1 MAQRKPV
8 GYLESADPLLLQP
21 SYPLFE
27 EGAQLGRDSERCAII
42 LSREFVSRQHCALV
56 PEENGVAIVD
66 LGTTNGTFVNGAR
79 VQRQRLNE
87 GDRIGL
93 GKAEPHH
100 FIFTHSLPS
109 STRKYLLPSQNVY
122 RIGRT
127 LDSDLP
133 LMQDP
138 TVSERHA
145 RIRVQAGKLTLE
157 DLGSASGTF
166 VHGEPVRIAPLEA
179 ADVVRIG
186 TTEFTF
192 QLTPQGLRVQAQERR
207 NQVRL
212 EARNLMRTHK
222 SQQLLRNI
230 NLVIQPGEYVGVLG
244 PSGAGKSTLLNALC
258 AFQPANGGQVL
269 LNGTSL
275 YESYDMYRNAIGY
288 VPQDDIIHRELTVER
303 SLTYTAQLRLPSDTS
318 PAQIEQQVTSVI
330 DTLGLSHVRKT
341 PVLNLSGGQRKRVSI
356 GCELLT
362 RPSLIFLDEPTS
374 GLDPSTEEKLM
385 RYFRRMSEQGQSVV
399 ITTHILYNLDLLDM
413 VVLLA
418 RGRLVYFGPTATVC
432 EYFSTPETPITRPI
446 EIFDLLEPD
455 SPDPSLREQRAEF
468 YEKKYLASPE
478 FKEYITQRSA
488 HPSHFERQA
497 SSGVATVPAMA
508 PPARKA
514 RRNPLRGLFSSLTNV
529 RQMLVLARRNLDQKI
544 SIPARLAV
552 PLLTPI
558 ILALLTATMSIGDQ
572 SEKNQ
577 ARLDFERD
585 NPAFLAMLDQPGM
598 PMNRQQFIEMRY
610 EGFGGLGIPLNLPLT
625 MVMTVV
631 FLGTLSA
638 ALEISGERPI
648 YLRERAVKLG
658 IPAYVA
664 SKLPGLF
671 VLSAIQAFLYVA
683 VTMAL
688 LHPPDVDILSL
699 ALVSIAVAWVSCIIG
714 LFISSL
720 DPTPGQNSVILAVIA
735 MLPQMIFSGAMAP
748 AFYGGMSTF
757 AQGVAAILPARW
769 GFELMLTA
777 MYQEPE
783 WARRIITGES
793 PAGMGFHFGGEV
805 YTRNAAALGLMAL
818 VYFIATCVNLRRY
831 DKL

>member
-21 SYPLFE
+21 NYPLFE
-27 EGAQLGRDSERCAII
+27 EGVQLGRDSERCEII

-56 PEENGVAIVD
+56 PEDGDVAVVD
-66 LGTTNGTFVNGAR
+66 LGTTNGTYVNGVR

-93 GKAEPHH
+93 GKSEPHH
-100 FIFTHSLPS
+100 FTFTRGVPS
-109 STRKYLLPSQNVY
+109 SLRKYLLPAQNVY

-127 LDSDLP
+127 VDSDLP

-145 RIRVQAGKLTLE
+145 RIRVQAGKLMLE

-166 VHGEPVRIAPLEA
+166 VQGEPVRMA
-179 ADVVRIG
+179 AIEPSDLVRIG
-186 TTEFTF
+186 TTEFVF
-192 QLTPQGLRVQAQERR
+192 QLTPQGLRVQAQEKR

-212 EARNLMRTHK
+212 EARNLSRVHKTH
-222 SQQLLRNI
+222 QLLRNI
-230 NLVIQPGEYVGVLG
+230 NLVILPGEYVGVLG
-244 PSGAGKSTLLNALC
+244 PSGAGKSTLLNALSG
-258 AFQPANGGQVL
+258 FQPATGGQVL

-303 SLTYTAQLRLPSDTS
+303 SLAYTAQLRLPSDTS

-330 DTLGLSHVRKT
+330 ETLGLSHVRKT

-399 ITTHILYNLDLLDM
+399 LTTHILYNLDLLDM

-418 RGRLVYFGPTATVC
+418 RGRLVYFGPTSTVC
-432 EYFSTPETPITRPI
+432 QYFSTPEQPIARPI

-468 YEKKYLASPE
+468 YEKKYIASPE
-478 FKEYITQRSA
+478 FREFVTQRSA
-488 HPSHFERQA
+488 HPSHFERPQA
-497 SSGVATVPAMA
+497 GGAATAPSVPA
-508 PPARKA
+508 PAGPRRK
-514 RRNPLRGLFSSLTNV
+514 RMGGLFSGLSSI
-529 RQMLVLARRNLDQKI
+529 RQLLVLTRRNLDQKI

-558 ILALLTATMSIGDQ
+558 ILALLTATVNIGDQ
-572 SEKNQ
+572 AGINQ
-577 ARLDFERD
+577 GRLDFERD
-585 NPAFLAMLDQPGM
+585 NPSFLAMLDQPGM

-610 EGFGGLGIPLNLPLT
+610 EGFGGLAIPLNLPLT
-625 MVMTVV
+625 MIMTVV

-638 ALEISGERPI
+638 CLEISGERPI

-664 SKLPGLF
+664 SKLPALF
-671 VLSAIQAFLYVA
+671 VLSALQAFLYVA
-683 VTMAL
+683 VTMVL
-688 LHPPDVDILSL
+688 LRPPDVDIFGL
-699 ALVSIAVAWVSCIIG
+699 ALISIAVAWVSCVIG

-757 AQGVAAILPARW
+757 AQTVAAVLPARW

-777 MYQEPE
+777 MYREPE
-783 WARRIITGES
+783 WARRVITGES
-793 PAGMGFHFGGEV
+793 PAGMGFGFGSEV
-805 YTRNAAALGLMAL
+805 YTTSAAALGTMAL
-818 VYFIATCVNLRRY
+818 LYFIATCVNLRRY

>member
-21 SYPLFE
+21 SYPVFE
-27 EGAQLGRDSERCAII
+27 EGTQLGRDSERCAII

-56 PEENGVAIVD
+56 PENDGVVIVD
-66 LGTTNGTFVNGAR
+66 LGATNGTFVNGAR
-79 VQRQRLNE
+79 IQRQRLNE

-93 GKAEPHH
+93 GKPEPHH
-100 FIFTHSLPS
+100 FTFTASQPA

-127 LDSDLP
+127 MDSDLP

-145 RIRVQAGKLTLE
+145 RIRVQNGKLTLE
-157 DLGSASGTF
+157 DLGSGSGTF
-166 VHGEPVRIAPLEA
+166 VQGEPISITALEPS
-179 ADVVRIG
+179 DVVRIG
-186 TTEFTF
+186 TTEFIF

-212 EARNLMRTHK
+212 EARNLVRTHK
-222 SQQLLRNI
+222 TQQLLRNI
-230 NLVIQPGEYVGVLG
+230 NLVILPGEYVGVLG
-244 PSGAGKSTLLNALC
+244 PSGAGKSTLLNALSG
-258 AFQPANGGQVL
+258 FQPATGGQVL

-275 YESYDMYRNAIGY
+275 YDAYDMYRNAIGY

-303 SLTYTAQLRLPSDTS
+303 SLAYTAQLRLPPDTS

-330 DTLGLSHVRKT
+330 ETLGLSHVRKS

-362 RPSLIFLDEPTS
+362 KPSLIFLDEPTS

-385 RYFRRMSEQGQSVV
+385 RYFRRMAEQGQSVV
-399 ITTHILYNLDLLDM
+399 LTTHILYNLDLLDM

-432 EYFSTPETPITRPI
+432 KYFSTPEQPITRPI

-455 SPDPSLREQRAEF
+455 STDPNLREQRAEF
-468 YEKKYLASPE
+468 YEHKYLGSPE
-478 FKEYITQRSA
+478 YKEYVAQRA
-488 HPSHFERQA
+488 ARPSLFEREKSTGA
-497 SSGVATVPAMA
+497 ATVPSMPA
-508 PPARKA
+508 PARSGRK
-514 RRNPLRGLFSSLTNV
+514 RMRGLFSGAFSL
-529 RQMLVLARRNLDQKI
+529 RQLLVLTRRNLDQKI

-572 SEKNQ
+572 AEKNQ
-577 ARLDFERD
+577 ARLDFEQA
-585 NPAFLAMLDQPGM
+585 NPSFLAMLDQPGM
-598 PMNRQQFIEMRY
+598 PMNREQFIEMRF
-610 EGFGGLGIPLNLPLT
+610 EGFGGLAIPLNLPLT
-625 MVMTVV
+625 MIMTVV

-638 ALEISGERPI
+638 CLEISGERPI

-664 SKLPGLF
+664 SKLPALF
-671 VLSAIQAFLYVA
+671 VLSAVQAFLYVA
-683 VTMAL
+683 VTMVL
-688 LHPPDVDILSL
+688 LRPPDVDIFSL
-699 ALVSIAVAWVSCIIG
+699 ALVCISVAWVSCVIG

-748 AFYGGMSTF
+748 AFYDGMSSF

-769 GFELMLTA
+769 GFELLLTT

-783 WARRIITGES
+783 WARSVITGES
-793 PAGMGFHFGGEV
+793 PAGMGFGFGQEV
-805 YTRNAAALGLMAL
+805 YAANAMALGAMAF
-818 VYFIATCVNLRRY
+818 VYFVATCVNLRRY